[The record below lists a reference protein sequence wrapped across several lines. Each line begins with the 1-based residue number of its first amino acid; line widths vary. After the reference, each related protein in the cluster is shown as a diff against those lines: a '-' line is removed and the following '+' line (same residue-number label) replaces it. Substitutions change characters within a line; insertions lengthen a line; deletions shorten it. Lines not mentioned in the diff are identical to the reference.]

1 MFNNRIVIWYSFVGM
16 EIILSHNERQYHVD
30 FSADL
35 VADLREWSE
44 LVGAK
49 FDAELIAGQLIEF
62 NKNNIFEWWK

>member
-1 MFNNRIVIWYSFVGM
+1 MHL
-16 EIILSHNERQYHVD
+16 ILSHNERHYHVD

-62 NKNNIFEWWK
+62 NKNNIFE